1 MYLAGFASDID
12 GNRRPIAI
20 QNLKEYYIR
29 MHADDN
35 RLFSDEYKVVYY
47 VHAVKTLQ
55 TASNIFFCLHD
66 QQPRKMS

>member
-12 GNRRPIAI
+12 GNRRPITI

-35 RLFSDEYKVVYY
+35 RLFSEEYKVLY
-47 VHAVKTLQ
+47 TRRQ
-55 TASNIFFCLHD
+55 DSTDCF
-66 QQPRKMS
+66 